1 LDLLGFIRPNRD
13 FSTSCKGKIKKAD
26 SRLSLL
32 CKMSQPN
39 SNLCVAAAAGGAR
52 IIKKHS
58 SGFGFSEE
66 NVGCRNFRPRR
77 IPSKLVTIPP
87 GRVLR

>member
-52 IIKKHS
+52 IIKKLAPVS
-58 SGFGFSEE
+58 
-66 NVGCRNFRPRR
+66 VFRKKMSVAEIFVPAGSPQR
-77 IPSKLVTIPP
+77 S
-87 GRVLR
+87 